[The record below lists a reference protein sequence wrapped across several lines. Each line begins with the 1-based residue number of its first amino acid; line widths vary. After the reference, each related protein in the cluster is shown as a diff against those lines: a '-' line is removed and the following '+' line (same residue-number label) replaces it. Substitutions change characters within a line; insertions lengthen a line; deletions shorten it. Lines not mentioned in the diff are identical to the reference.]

1 MVCWN
6 YGSRRDRLKPRLIS
20 FLYITWSELHGKQS
34 VISLFCGYSIYV
46 PRLLKKYY
54 LSLFIMETSADH
66 LVNNY
71 IKRITELRDKT
82 DRIPT
87 TEELKDIAS
96 ELGVTTSE
104 INIAQELSK
113 KSFIKGKNYLKIK
126 EWDDAIVELT
136 DAIIFNPSDFEML
149 ICLGQSYLGNF
160 RLTKNNEYLQKG
172 KAIAK
177 QCLEI
182 DPDHQPAYALLSEF
196 NKVLPQKEESTQA
209 GCTGCISMI
218 IGLTVLGWLASFFN

>member
-1 MVCWN
+1 
-6 YGSRRDRLKPRLIS
+6 
-20 FLYITWSELHGKQS
+20 
-34 VISLFCGYSIYV
+34 
-46 PRLLKKYY
+46 
-54 LSLFIMETSADH
+54 METSTDH

-113 KSFIKGKNYLKIK
+113 KSFTKGKNYLKIK
-126 EWDDAIVELT
+126 EWDDAILELA
-136 DAIIFNPSDFEML
+136 DAIIFNPSHLEML
-149 ICLGQSYLGNF
+149 TCLGQSYLGNF
-160 RLTKNNEYLQKG
+160 RATKNNEYLDKG

-182 DPDHQPAYALLSEF
+182 DPDYKPAYTLLSDF
-196 NKVLPQKEESTQA
+196 NKVLPQKEQEQSTQS
-209 GCTGCISMI
+209 GCAGCISMI